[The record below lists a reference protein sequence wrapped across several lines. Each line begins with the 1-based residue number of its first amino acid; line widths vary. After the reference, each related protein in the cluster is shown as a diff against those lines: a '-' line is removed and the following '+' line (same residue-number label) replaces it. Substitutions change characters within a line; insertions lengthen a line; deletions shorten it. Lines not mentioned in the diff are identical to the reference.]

1 MIEFKLILIY
11 SAKNFSHIV
20 TNALLFI
27 DVLAFRQYLIYGAI
41 PDEYLKKIE
50 AVVSVVSLALKTK
63 TNKSTYDDLLIKLFE
78 ASVRYS
84 KFSKVSVQNL
94 EELHL
99 NYFES
104 EFEKYY
110 LIDMAGMALWSDGK
124 IENEESYFYIN
135 WLK

>member
-1 MIEFKLILIY
+1 M
-11 SAKNFSHIV
+11 V
-20 TNALLFI
+20 
-27 DVLAFRQYLIYGAI
+27 I
-41 PDEYLKKIE
+41 PNEYLKKKL

-84 KFSKVSVQNL
+84 KFSKSVQNL

-104 EFEKYY
+104 ELKNIILLIWQEWHFE
-110 LIDMAGMALWSDGK
+110 
-124 IENEESYFYIN
+124 
-135 WLK
+135 

>member
-1 MIEFKLILIY
+1 
-11 SAKNFSHIV
+11 
-20 TNALLFI
+20 
-27 DVLAFRQYLIYGAI
+27 
-41 PDEYLKKIE
+41 LKKLL
-50 AVVSVVSLALKTK
+50 VVSLL

-104 EFEKYY
+104 EFEYY
-110 LIDMAGMALWSDGK
+110 LIDMAGMALLSDGRLK
-124 IENEESYFYIN
+124 MKNLIFYIN

>member
-1 MIEFKLILIY
+1 
-11 SAKNFSHIV
+11 
-20 TNALLFI
+20 
-27 DVLAFRQYLIYGAI
+27 
-41 PDEYLKKIE
+41 
-50 AVVSVVSLALKTK
+50 LKTK

-110 LIDMAGMALWSDGK
+110 LIDMAGMALWVMED
-124 IENEESYFYIN
+124 
-135 WLK
+135 

>member
-1 MIEFKLILIY
+1 M
-11 SAKNFSHIV
+11 FSIPS
-20 TNALLFI
+20 
-27 DVLAFRQYLIYGAI
+27 VLNLWCDS
-41 PDEYLKKIE
+41 DEYLKKIEE